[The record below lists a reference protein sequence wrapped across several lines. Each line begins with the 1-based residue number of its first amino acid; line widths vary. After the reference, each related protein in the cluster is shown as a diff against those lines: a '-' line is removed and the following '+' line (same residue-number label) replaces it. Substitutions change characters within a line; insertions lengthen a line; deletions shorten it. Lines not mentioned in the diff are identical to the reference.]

1 VFAWRVGKLM
11 GQDWVHGLSHRHG
24 TLLFD
29 AETVK
34 QPSAAPIE
42 LRGFRPARLRSPP
55 VLRRSVVTRRAFTV
69 PCIFRGVR
77 ENIGLEGERQPSDR
91 EGRPSDSRKEIDVH
105 GQEIKPPVTES
116 TRFPNASANTG
127 NNARWRRSIRS
138 KFLDVTRRAT
148 CCHHLVSRSR
158 CGSRFGKP
166 QPGRRGARARK
177 CGALWEPEELLPFE
191 STTRKGGLWPR
202 SVSTLRGTC

>member
-1 VFAWRVGKLM
+1 MSYVGF
-11 GQDWVHGLSHRHG
+11 GLPDCDRRRFCDG
-24 TLLFD
+24 ALLR
-29 AETVK
+29 AG
-34 QPSAAPIE
+34 PSPSPVSSAVCARTSDLRARGSQATARAAPPIH
-42 LRGFRPARLRSPP
+42 
-55 VLRRSVVTRRAFTV
+55 V
-69 PCIFRGVR
+69 I
-77 ENIGLEGERQPSDR
+77 
-91 EGRPSDSRKEIDVH
+91 EIDVH
-105 GQEIKPPVTES
+105 GQKIKPPVTES

-138 KFLDVTRRAT
+138 KFLDVIRRAT
-148 CCHHLVSRSR
+148 CCHHLVSRNR